1 MISFWCF
8 QAQNNLTICV
18 LDVVIVGFLLLYNH
32 KEQYPRSY
40 FRYYCTTYED
50 KEYLVIF
57 SLFE

>member
-32 KEQYPRSY
+32 KQQYTCSC
-40 FRYYCTTYED
+40 FRYCCTTTM
-50 KEYLVIF
+50 KTRSIW
-57 SLFE
+57 